1 MRELTSSPMSPKKL
15 DSILHRH
22 RIGAL
27 LLAFGVGACT
37 PESPDATLPKFV
49 FGAVTDRTGSLATPS
64 WQDAFELAV
73 SDVNSALR
81 ADGAP
86 FRVQVD
92 LADSENVPRVAV
104 QRAQEMVNGRPQSE
118 RIKALITDSSAN
130 SIAVHNLQYGVAP
143 AGQALSGPPLNV
155 PIVCIACTSPAINNP
170 NASGAT
176 PAADALRNKDK
187 WLYRTVMS
195 ATLQAQVLVSAAL
208 ANARPGRVKVGVYAS
223 DDAFGQGF
231 SNAIKAAVL
240 QQRAADGQP
249 APIVEQLFHPP
260 TADANTYGWAADMAL
275 LLDDQTSV
283 MGTATKDQVPDVIME
298 VTFPQYTAA
307 LMNAYR
313 DIGSSVRF
321 LHTHTFRFVSVLQTL
336 ANLVEGQEGTSHVVL
351 DTGKGGETAAARE
364 FAERFRQATR
374 VSPSFWDS
382 NSYDA
387 AMSILLAALAAG
399 RGDAQSVSPAQ
410 VRDALGKINDRN
422 GVSVTG
428 KPEDVRLAIQ
438 NLKDGK
444 TINYQGASGSVDF
457 DADGNVRNKVAYWG
471 VTGNRFQDRRV
482 YDCESDVQCP
492 LVFTGP

>member
-1 MRELTSSPMSPKKL
+1 MFPQKL
-15 DSILHRH
+15 DSILHRR
-22 RIGAL
+22 RIGAW
-27 LLAFGVGACT
+27 LLAFAAGACT
-37 PESPDATLPKFV
+37 AQSPDANLPKFI

-73 SDVNSALR
+73 SDVNEALR
-81 ADGAP
+81 AENAA

-104 QRAQEMVNGRPQSE
+104 QRAQELANERPAAL
-118 RIKALITDSSAN
+118 RVKALITDSSAN
-130 SIAVHNLQYGVAP
+130 SIAIHNLQYGVVP
-143 AGQALSGPPLNV
+143 SGQPLSGPALNV

-170 NASGAT
+170 AAMGAT
-176 PAADALRNKDK
+176 PAADAFRNKDK

-208 ANARPGRVKVGVYAS
+208 ATAQPGRVKVGVYAS

-231 SNAIKAAVL
+231 SNAIRAAVIA
-240 QQRAADGQP
+240 QRAAAGQP
-249 APIVEQLFHPP
+249 VPIVEQLFHPP

-275 LLDDQTSV
+275 LLDDQTSA
-283 MGTATKDQVPDVIME
+283 MGMSAKDQVPDVIME

-313 DIGSSVRF
+313 DTGSSVRF

-351 DTGKGGETAAARE
+351 DTDNSGETAAARE
-364 FAERFRQATR
+364 FAERFRKATR

-387 AMSILLAALAAG
+387 AMSIVLAALAAG
-399 RGDAQSVSPAQ
+399 RGDLQAVTPVQ
-410 VRDALGKINDRN
+410 VKDALRRINEKG

-428 KPEDVRLAIQ
+428 KPEDVRLAIRT
-438 NLKDGK
+438 LKEGK
-444 TINYQGASGSVDF
+444 AINYQGASGRVDF
-457 DADGNVRNKVAYWG
+457 DEDGNVRNKVAYWG

-482 YDCESDVQCP
+482 YDCENDLNCP
-492 LVFTGP
+492 LVFTGSQP